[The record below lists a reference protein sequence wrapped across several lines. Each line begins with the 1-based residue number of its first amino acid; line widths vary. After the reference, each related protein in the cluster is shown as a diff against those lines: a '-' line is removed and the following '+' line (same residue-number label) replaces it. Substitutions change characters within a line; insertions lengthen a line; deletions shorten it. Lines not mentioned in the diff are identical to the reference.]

1 MVLTPIP
8 LRDGVTGFLHI
19 TIKAAYMQDLIV
31 QIILTRLLIE
41 HHNLE
46 EAVKQHDTEEIDQIA
61 TRKEELLKQLKLMM
75 CQQPGTSETRNS
87 DASHTAAVESL
98 GHLLSEQ
105 ILNFNELKE
114 RGASQEKLS
123 KSALFIDLLL
133 EEIALKQQLVV

>member
-1 MVLTPIP
+1 
-8 LRDGVTGFLHI
+8 
-19 TIKAAYMQDLIV
+19 MQDLIV

-46 EAVKQHDTEEIDQIA
+46 EAVKDHDTEQIDHICM
-61 TRKEELLKQLKLMM
+61 RKEELLQQLKLLM
-75 CQQPGTSETRNS
+75 CQQPRTSETKNS

-105 ILNFNELKE
+105 TLNFNELKVK
-114 RGASQEKLS
+114 GASEEKLS

-133 EEIALKQQLVV
+133 EEITLKQQLVV